1 LLFLIVQVAD
11 ENDMDQARKA
21 MEMSISFMR
30 MLSTTALA
38 EGISKQQLWTDL
50 D

>member
-1 LLFLIVQVAD
+1 MQVAD

-38 EGISKQQLWTDL
+38 EGISKLVLWKAL